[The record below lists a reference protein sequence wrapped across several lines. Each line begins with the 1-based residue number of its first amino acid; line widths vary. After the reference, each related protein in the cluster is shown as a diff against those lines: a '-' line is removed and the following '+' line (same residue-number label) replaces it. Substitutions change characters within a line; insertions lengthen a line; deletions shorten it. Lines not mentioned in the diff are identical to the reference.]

1 MPPSVKTP
9 PATHQVV
16 CAIDSQMVYA
26 LCVALHSLQRHV
38 STPFGLTVGY
48 LEGTLPEGDRDYLSA
63 VISHLGI
70 DHQFSNLGSD
80 ARFITQG
87 HISPTTFAKFL
98 LADSHPQAHL
108 WIDADTVGLAGWDGL
123 FAHVHRATTAQGLVV
138 AKREEGATGLAFNAG
153 VLGWPA
159 GARRQW
165 SDHLNSLGPV
175 DTQEQHLFNLLY
187 ADTAM
192 RVSERF
198 NVLTY
203 RIDTLSSKTPP
214 FIIHYAGAHKPWH
227 MPRRHAHRCLSYR
240 CPWSEWF
247 IAESE
252 FLDGLSNSALLQDTL
267 GHRERALR
275 SGTLRWQRDHRG
287 LMFLRLLQGL
297 GPLGD
302 ALVAIVGSLARFV
315 PRGTHPVHREKGRD
329 GE

>member
-1 MPPSVKTP
+1 MPSPAKTP
-9 PATHQVV
+9 PTTHRVV

-26 LCVALHSLQRHV
+26 LCVALHSLQRHT
-38 STPFGLTVGY
+38 SAPFGLTVGY
-48 LEGTLPEGDRDYLSA
+48 LEGTLPEGDREYLSA

-80 ARFITQG
+80 KRFITQG

-98 LADSHPQAHL
+98 LADSHPQPHL
-108 WIDADTVGLAGWDGL
+108 WIDADTIGLAGWDDL
-123 FAHVHRATTAQGLVV
+123 FAHIHEATTAQGLVV

-165 SDHLNSLGPV
+165 SDHLNTLQV
-175 DTQEQHLFNLLY
+175 IDTQEQYLFNLLY

-198 NVLTY
+198 NALTY
-203 RIDTLSSKTPP
+203 RVDSLSSTTPP

-252 FLDGLSNSALLQDTL
+252 FLDDLGDSALLQDTL
-267 GHRERALR
+267 PRRQRALR
-275 SGTLRWQRDHRG
+275 SGALRWQRDHRG
-287 LMFLRLLQGL
+287 LLFLRALQSL
-297 GPLGD
+297 GPLGGALIAILL
-302 ALVAIVGSLARFV
+302 ALVRFV
-315 PRGTHPVHREKGRD
+315 PRGTHPVHREKR
-329 GE
+329 

>member
-1 MPPSVKTP
+1 MPSPAKTP
-9 PATHQVV
+9 PTTHRMV

-26 LCVALHSLQRHV
+26 LCVALHSLQRHT
-38 STPFGLTVGY
+38 SAPFGLTVGY
-48 LEGTLPEGDRDYLSA
+48 LEGTLPEGDREYLSA

-80 ARFITQG
+80 KRFITQG

-98 LADSHPQAHL
+98 LADSHPQPHL
-108 WIDADTVGLAGWDGL
+108 WIDADTIGLAGWDDL
-123 FAHVHRATTAQGLVV
+123 FAHIHEATTAQGLVV
-138 AKREEGATGLAFNAG
+138 AKRDEGATRLDFNAG

-159 GARRQW
+159 GARRPW
-165 SDHLNSLGPV
+165 SDHLNTLQV
-175 DTQEQHLFNLLY
+175 IDTQEQYLFNLLY

-203 RIDTLSSKTPP
+203 RVDSLSSTTPP

-252 FLDGLSNSALLQDTL
+252 FLDGLGDSALLQDTL
-267 GHRERALR
+267 PRRQRALR
-275 SGTLRWQRDHRG
+275 SGALRWQRDHRN
-287 LMFLRLLQGL
+287 LLFLRALQSL
-297 GPLGD
+297 GPLGG
-302 ALVAIVGSLARFV
+302 ALVAILLALVRFV
-315 PRGTHPVHREKGRD
+315 PRGTHPVHREKK
-329 GE
+329 